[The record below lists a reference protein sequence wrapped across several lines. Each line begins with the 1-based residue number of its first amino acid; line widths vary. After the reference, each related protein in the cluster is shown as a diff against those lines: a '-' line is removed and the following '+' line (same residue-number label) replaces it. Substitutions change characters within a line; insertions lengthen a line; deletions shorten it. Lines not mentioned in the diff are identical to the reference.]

1 VVGIKRIQTKDID
14 MQEITY
20 ELVCD
25 DCNSDY
31 IIINIVGDDAV
42 EELPVY
48 CPYCG
53 SGVDVSNIVEEYD
66 EMDEL
71 LEELDD
77 LDFDVD

>member
-1 VVGIKRIQTKDID
+1 

-31 IIINIVGDDAV
+31 TIINIVGDDAV

-48 CPYCG
+48 FLQCG
-53 SGVDVSNIVEEYD
+53 AGVDVSNIGEEFD

>member
-1 VVGIKRIQTKDID
+1 VDGIKHIQTKEQD

-20 ELVCD
+20 ELICD
-25 DCNSDY
+25 DCSSDY
-31 IIINIVGDDAV
+31 TIINIVRDDAV

-53 SGVDVSNIVEEYD
+53 SGVDVAHIEEDYD

-71 LEELDD
+71 LDELDD